1 MQNAKKPAKKHF
13 FGVSDYAEIF
23 FVPFSAHLIHVP
35 LFSTKSDFNHSK
47 VMSNWS
53 FKSILSIFR
62 VLVCFSGI
70 FWYGL
75 KERSKSYTW
84 VVEINVQHY
93 LNVRYREIE
102 KKRDL
107 TIRPVKNRQWFFLV
121 WILESVGWE
130 NHFGGRNSILP

>member
-13 FGVSDYAEIF
+13 LGVSDHAEIF
-23 FVPFSAHLIHVP
+23 FVPFSAHFIHLP
-35 LFSTKSDFNHSK
+35 LFSAKSDFNHSK
-47 VMSNWS
+47 VMSNLK
-53 FKSILSIFR
+53 FKSILSILR
-62 VLVCFSGI
+62 VLVCFSRT
-70 FWYGL
+70 FWFGF

-93 LNVRYREIE
+93 LNVKYREI
-102 KKRDL
+102 KKK
-107 TIRPVKNRQWFFLV
+107 TGFHNSTSKKQTMIFLV

>member
-23 FVPFSAHLIHVP
+23 FVPFSAHFIHVP

-53 FKSILSIFR
+53 FKSILSILR
-62 VLVCFSGI
+62 VLVCFSGT
-70 FWYGL
+70 FWYDL

-84 VVEINVQHY
+84 VVKINVQHY
-93 LNVRYREIE
+93 LNLKYREIKKKTGFHNSTSE
-102 KKRDL
+102 KQ
-107 TIRPVKNRQWFFLV
+107 TGIFWFQNF
-121 WILESVGWE
+121 ESV
-130 NHFGGRNSILP
+130 NSDNYFSG

>member
-23 FVPFSAHLIHVP
+23 FVAFSAHFIHLP
-35 LFSTKSDFNHSK
+35 MFSTKTDFNHSK

-93 LNVRYREIE
+93 LNVKYREIE
-102 KKRDL
+102 KKTGFHNSTSEKQTR
-107 TIRPVKNRQWFFLV
+107 IFSV